1 MVCVAQNICHDI
13 YNAALQ
19 TVNKVNTEAAKVNT
33 EADTEQSSAIPKP
46 KEVARPASQKRSLLS
61 LSSLDP
67 QQHITQEEV
76 DKFGYMSVLPNKE
89 VSFSQFLQCRW
100 LALPLSFAIHL
111 LLLPTPSLTPPL
123 E

>member
-13 YNAALQ
+13 INAAVQ
-19 TVNKVNTEAAKVNT
+19 KVDT
-33 EADTEQSSAIPKP
+33 EADKEVSSAMPKP
-46 KEVARPASQKRSLLS
+46 KEVARPASQKRSIMS
-61 LSSLDP
+61 LTSLDS

-76 DKFGYMSVLPNKE
+76 NKFGYMSVLPNKE

>member
-13 YNAALQ
+13 INAAVQ
-19 TVNKVNTEAAKVNT
+19 KVDT
-33 EADTEQSSAIPKP
+33 EADKEVSSAMPKP
-46 KEVARPASQKRSLLS
+46 KEVARPASQKRSIMS
-61 LSSLDP
+61 LTSLDS

-100 LALPLSFAIHL
+100 LALPLSFAIMHL
-111 LLLPTPSLTPPL
+111 LLLPNPDPISNPWNNPTTT
-123 E
+123 